1 MIKVDRTI
9 APCPTVL
16 KPDSEAKKKEL
27 CAAKE
32 HYTTHPPKTGSF
44 RFALYKHESVK
55 SSLSRLFHGKCA
67 YCESNY
73 EGNHPVDIEH
83 YRPKSEVV
91 LGKGKRITGYWWLAA
106 EWQNLLP
113 SCIDCNRERSQ
124 YFSDGKKAD
133 LAGKGSQFPIL
144 EPSFRATKPNEEIN
158 ETPLLLNPCDHNP
171 SEYLSFADREGFN
184 IAINVG
190 GGFMSSKIARTSIR
204 ILGLN
209 RQGLVNSR
217 TAHIRHL
224 QFQLD
229 SLVDFILI
237 LDESPKDAIKDI
249 ASNRIAEILGYLS
262 KSQRSSSEFS
272 AASRALI
279 TPVMNDLK
287 DKIEEHKLRSSPG
300 RV

>member
-1 MIKVDRTI
+1 
-9 APCPTVL
+9 
-16 KPDSEAKKKEL
+16 
-27 CAAKE
+27 
-32 HYTTHPPKTGSF
+32 
-44 RFALYKHESVK
+44 
-55 SSLSRLFHGKCA
+55 
-67 YCESNY
+67 
-73 EGNHPVDIEH
+73 
-83 YRPKSEVV
+83 
-91 LGKGKRITGYWWLAA
+91 
-106 EWQNLLP
+106 
-113 SCIDCNRERSQ
+113 
-124 YFSDGKKAD
+124 
-133 LAGKGSQFPIL
+133 
-144 EPSFRATKPNEEIN
+144 
-158 ETPLLLNPCDHNP
+158 
-171 SEYLSFADREGFN
+171 
-184 IAINVG
+184 
-190 GGFMSSKIARTSIR
+190 MSSKIARTSIR